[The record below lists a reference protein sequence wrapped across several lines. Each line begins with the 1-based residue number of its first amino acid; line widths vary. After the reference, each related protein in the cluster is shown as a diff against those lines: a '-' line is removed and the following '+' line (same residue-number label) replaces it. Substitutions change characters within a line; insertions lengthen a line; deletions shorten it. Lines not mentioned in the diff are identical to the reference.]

1 MTLEWK
7 VRSYRSE
14 NGRKIMSEDRR
25 SLENKDFLQISQ
37 LVLHSIYDYAVSFVA
52 GGVVRFYFLHKRHI
66 SIPFGPISRGTDA
79 NEVFVYVHTKI
90 YLHSGSLVQ
99 SGFSCKARMSSDS
112 SPVRCARVTSA
123 CGPLSHG
130 RSPWPIYGLPYWF
143 PPFILQRSKECQERN
158 GIMKGA
164 RAAGARAHPSRH
176 RGQGACL
183 KRQELS

>member
-79 NEVFVYVHTKI
+79 NEVFVYVHTKNVFAQR
-90 YLHSGSLVQ
+90 LLG
-99 SGFSCKARMSSDS
+99 A
-112 SPVRCARVTSA
+112 VRVF
-123 CGPLSHG
+123 L
-130 RSPWPIYGLPYWF
+130 
-143 PPFILQRSKECQERN
+143 
-158 GIMKGA
+158 
-164 RAAGARAHPSRH
+164 
-176 RGQGACL
+176 
-183 KRQELS
+183 